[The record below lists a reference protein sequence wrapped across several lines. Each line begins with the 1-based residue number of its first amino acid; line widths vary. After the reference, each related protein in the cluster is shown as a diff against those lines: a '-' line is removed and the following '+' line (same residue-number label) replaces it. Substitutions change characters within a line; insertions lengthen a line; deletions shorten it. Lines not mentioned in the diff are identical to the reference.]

1 MNKSTTSFSIKHSY
15 YLRLN
20 DHKKIV
26 KNFADSYALVKLQL
40 KDAKSRQDKN
50 YIQLFSRDLV
60 DIKLDEAA
68 YFINHQD
75 YKLALEQL
83 PTIINNPDITLYQK
97 AQVSN
102 LYGLIHLN
110 ELEFEKAIKYYLDAL
125 NIIHENDLNA
135 YYLKNTLLNNLAIEY
150 RRIGENSLAEKYI
163 MLVLKQI
170 EEDKESHELTKVK
183 AYTNAALLTND
194 RKSQLSLLESV
205 YDIFKKYPTFRD
217 INYIDNLVALAVHH
231 EKDGNYNDAY
241 NILKE
246 GYDYAQ
252 KNREDVKFV
261 EYFRW
266 YSYLDAIT
274 TNDSRYCIDTME
286 KTKALLLTKFDQYS
300 NRLFRIYET
309 LKGCYYQNNDIEKS
323 YDYSMLM
330 MFILANEFDKN
341 NLNINFK
348 INDYLQD
355 KKKAIHEF
363 IYQSMIISSDS
374 PRLSINTQLKT

>member
-1 MNKSTTSFSIKHSY
+1 
-15 YLRLN
+15 
-20 DHKKIV
+20 
-26 KNFADSYALVKLQL
+26 
-40 KDAKSRQDKN
+40 
-50 YIQLFSRDLV
+50 
-60 DIKLDEAA
+60 
-68 YFINHQD
+68 
-75 YKLALEQL
+75 
-83 PTIINNPDITLYQK
+83 
-97 AQVSN
+97 
-102 LYGLIHLN
+102 
-110 ELEFEKAIKYYLDAL
+110 
-125 NIIHENDLNA
+125 
-135 YYLKNTLLNNLAIEY
+135 
-150 RRIGENSLAEKYI
+150 

-309 LKGCYYQNNDIEKS
+309 LKGCYYQNND
-323 YDYSMLM
+323 
-330 MFILANEFDKN
+330 
-341 NLNINFK
+341 
-348 INDYLQD
+348 
-355 KKKAIHEF
+355 
-363 IYQSMIISSDS
+363 MII
-374 PRLSINTQLKT
+374 LC